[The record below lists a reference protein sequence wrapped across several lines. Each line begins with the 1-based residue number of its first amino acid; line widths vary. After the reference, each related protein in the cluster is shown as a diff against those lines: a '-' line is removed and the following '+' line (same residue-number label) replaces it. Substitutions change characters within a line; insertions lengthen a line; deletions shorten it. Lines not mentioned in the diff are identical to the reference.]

1 MRSAKEWTWAVSAAL
16 MLALAV
22 SPLRARV
29 GVDDPVEVPLT
40 VRDGRMVVPVR
51 TPDGVELS
59 FLVSTGSAVTVLS
72 ESGAARAAGRDLTLG
87 GVPMDM
93 EGARTVE
100 DGQLAVDGT
109 VMDGLVGVNT
119 LNRFDVLF
127 DAPGGRM
134 VLQPVG
140 AAVEWPASGLSEP
153 VRLRV
158 YHGVVLGLDVEL
170 NGVQYPAMLEL
181 GSPTL
186 LVNQRVLDEARIDG
200 DTVDRMRLGPA
211 TFHDVPV
218 RLSDHPVIARF
229 SPGGDGFV
237 VVGTAPALECPV
249 AISWVHREMRTCAR

>member
-1 MRSAKEWTWAVSAAL
+1 LAVPAAL
-16 MLALAV
+16 ILVVGAL
-22 SPLRARV
+22 SPLHGRA
-29 GVDDPVEVPLT
+29 GTDDPVEVPLA

-51 TPDGVELS
+51 TPDGAELS

-87 GVPMDM
+87 GVPLDM
-93 EGARTVE
+93 EGVRTVE
-100 DGQLAVDGT
+100 DGSLTVDGT

-127 DAPGGRM
+127 DAPGGRL

-140 AAVEWPASGLSEP
+140 PAVAWPIAGLSEP

-158 YHGVVLGLDVEL
+158 YHGVVLGLDVEV
-170 NGVQYPAMLEL
+170 NGVEYPAMLEL
-181 GSPTL
+181 GSPAL
-186 LVNQRVLDEARIDG
+186 LVNQRVLEEAGIDG
-200 DTVDRMRLGPA
+200 ETVDRMRLGSS

-237 VVGTAPALECPV
+237 LVGTPPALACPV